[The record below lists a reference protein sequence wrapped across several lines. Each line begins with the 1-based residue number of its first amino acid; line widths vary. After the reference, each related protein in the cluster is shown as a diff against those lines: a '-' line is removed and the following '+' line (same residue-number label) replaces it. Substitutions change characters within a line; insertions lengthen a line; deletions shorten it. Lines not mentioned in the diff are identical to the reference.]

1 MTSILLLKLQRG
13 RGADS
18 WWGRGC
24 ELHFIVVRVNL
35 DRVGQVSPHWV
46 SRRWR
51 VAVCC
56 AAVRTRSVSW
66 RYNVAAVRVC
76 CRTNVSW
83 RWKDGLKTMMIEM
96 GRVLNSHFDLR
107 PFAMRF
113 QWTSRHCFWQCCWQ
127 INHLSCSIRK
137 KQLAGVTILLWTINI
152 HGNPTKNYKSRR
164 ENTPFISIDWSA
176 ARKVEL

>member
-1 MTSILLLKLQRG
+1 M
-13 RGADS
+13 
-18 WWGRGC
+18 
-24 ELHFIVVRVNL
+24 
-35 DRVGQVSPHWV
+35 
-46 SRRWR
+46 
-51 VAVCC
+51 AVCC

-107 PFAMRF
+107 PIAMRF
-113 QWTSRHCFWQCCWQ
+113 QWASRHCFWQCCWQ

-152 HGNPTKNYKSRR
+152 HDNPTINYKSRR
-164 ENTPFISIDWSA
+164 ENTPRLPLSTFVALFSCRSID
-176 ARKVEL
+176 RRHERIQFKKQM